1 MAKTGANPEAMDN
14 MIQILTR
21 FIDLQDNVVE
31 NLKSQYEN
39 VGDEWDDQ
47 KYQELGNVIDQ
58 ATASIK
64 GSYATLSTCITKVQ
78 LLKSIME
85 DYLAQHMG

>member
-1 MAKTGANPEAMDN
+1 MSGGKEDVKMAKTGANPEAMDN

-58 ATASIK
+58 AKISI
-64 GSYATLSTCITKVQ
+64 
-78 LLKSIME
+78 LLVHKDGVIRI
-85 DYLAQHMG
+85 A